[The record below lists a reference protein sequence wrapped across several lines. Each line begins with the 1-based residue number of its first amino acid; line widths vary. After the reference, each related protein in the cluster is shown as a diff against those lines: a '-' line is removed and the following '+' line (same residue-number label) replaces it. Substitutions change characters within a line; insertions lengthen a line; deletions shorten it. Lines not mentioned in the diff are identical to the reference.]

1 MAARAGCARLAR
13 STARV
18 SRTPHTSNRLT
29 CAHAR
34 DDRLQAFGA
43 AAPFAASLA
52 GNFVVR
58 SVRDGVG
65 ILINPGSDVGFEITA
80 PVVANL
86 ADHVRTV
93 LAAQK
98 PST

>member
-1 MAARAGCARLAR
+1 M
-13 STARV
+13 
-18 SRTPHTSNRLT
+18 
-29 CAHAR
+29 
-34 DDRLQAFGA
+34 
-43 AAPFAASLA
+43 
-52 GNFVVR
+52 VR
-58 SVRDGVG
+58 SMRDGVG